1 MRNSLAALLLSTALL
16 ACTKTPD
23 PAPSA
28 APAADPTPAPNNAP
42 AAAAPA
48 PTQAT
53 APASADP
60 TPAPSTGAVAADS
73 AAPDLVEAA
82 PGVQVV
88 ADYDAPVFFNSGM
101 YWRYNDGGW
110 YSSSEYTGGWAYRA
124 SPPSVIVNID
134 HPERFV
140 HFKPS
145 GYVARRRP
153 APQREWH
160 PEPVRAE
167 VRVDP
172 HAQVRVDPHAE
183 VPRAQVRV
191 DEHAEVRT
199 APVVVKPQPVERDH
213 RN

>member
-1 MRNSLAALLLSTALL
+1 VVADNS
-16 ACTKTPD
+16 
-23 PAPSA
+23 
-28 APAADPTPAPNNAP
+28 
-42 AAAAPA
+42 
-48 PTQAT
+48 
-53 APASADP
+53 
-60 TPAPSTGAVAADS
+60 
-73 AAPDLVEAA
+73 APDLVEAA
-82 PGVQVV
+82 PDVQVV
-88 ADYDAPVFFNSGM
+88 ADYDAPVFFNSGV

-124 SPPSVIVNID
+124 SPPSAIVNID

-140 HFKPS
+140 HYKPS

-172 HAQVRVDPHAE
+172 RAEVRVDPRAEVRVDPRAEVRVDPHAQVRVDPHAQ
-183 VPRAQVRV
+183 VRVDPHAQVRV
-191 DEHAEVRT
+191 DQHVEVRA
-199 APVVVKPQPVERDH
+199 APVVVKSVPPQVGRDH